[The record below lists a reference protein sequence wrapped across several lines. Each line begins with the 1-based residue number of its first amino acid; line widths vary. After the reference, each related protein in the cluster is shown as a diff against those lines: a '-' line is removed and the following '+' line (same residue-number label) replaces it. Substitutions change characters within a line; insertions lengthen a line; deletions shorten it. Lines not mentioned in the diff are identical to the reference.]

1 MRKLRLGEVT
11 HLVELGHEPHPL
23 DSGALCSLAF
33 IPASP
38 VLLGSL
44 LPSEAQTL
52 LSLRACGLAVSNTW
66 IRGSPVVGVQL
77 LSHVWLFATPW
88 TAAYQAPLSMGFFR
102 QEYLNVLPF
111 PSPGDFLRP
120 GNELASPSLAGG
132 FFTTDPPGKPGSS
145 SSYLLTLYLKCCSNV
160 TISLGPWPSSQPVFQ
175 SACSYFILYSTYHL
189 PVEFT

>member
-1 MRKLRLGEVT
+1 MQLISLRARDLPHTSLASSLSILSHFILTRAFQAATVITPISQMRKLRLGEVT

-23 DSGALCSLAF
+23 DSGVLCSLAF

-77 LSHVWLFATPW
+77 LSHV
-88 TAAYQAPLSMGFFR
+88 
-102 QEYLNVLPF
+102 
-111 PSPGDFLRP
+111 
-120 GNELASPSLAGG
+120 
-132 FFTTDPPGKPGSS
+132 
-145 SSYLLTLYLKCCSNV
+145 
-160 TISLGPWPSSQPVFQ
+160 
-175 SACSYFILYSTYHL
+175 
-189 PVEFT
+189 